1 LGAKPA
7 DLPIEQPINFVLAI
21 NLETAK
27 ALGLTIPPM
36 LLARADEVIN
46 DPPRVHHA
54 ARQRGCIKS
63 PEAEIVPSRQQND
76 CSILPCNSPCCSCSW
91 HRLSPTCSRDNADI
105 A

>member
-54 ARQRGCIKS
+54 ARQRGCGLAARGTGAATRQDGADRIS
-63 PEAEIVPSRQQND
+63 GFRDSRWVRK
-76 CSILPCNSPCCSCSW
+76 IG
-91 HRLSPTCSRDNADI
+91 
-105 A
+105 